1 MSNDLFKNA
10 IALTG
15 GISTGKSTVCNLFK
29 LHGFLT
35 IDADVIAHKLLDEN
49 SSKIASMFG
58 NQYVQDNKVLR
69 KELGKIIFS
78 NEENKLKLEALLHPL
93 IKEEIIKESRIFEE
107 QNKPYFVDIP
117 LFFEKMNYPISKSL
131 VIYTPKELQIQ
142 RLMKRDNIDENE
154 AKLKISN
161 QMDIEEKK
169 KLSNM
174 VIDNSKDLKHLQAE
188 VERIIGEILW
198 RTQNIAQVEMT
209 LLFFIHL

>member
-35 IDADVIAHKLLDEN
+35 IDADKIAHRLLDEN
-49 SSKIASMFG
+49 SHKIAAMFG
-58 NQYVQDNKVLR
+58 EQYVENGKVLR

-93 IKEEIIKESRIFEE
+93 IKEEIIKESKIFEE

-117 LFFEKMNYPISKSL
+117 LFFEKMHYPISKSL
-131 VIYTPKELQIQ
+131 VIYTPKNLQIE
-142 RLMKRDNIDENE
+142 RLMKRDNISEEE

-161 QMDIEEKK
+161 QMDIEEKR
-169 KLSNM
+169 KLADM
-174 VIDNSKDLKHLQAE
+174 VIDNSQNLKHLQNE
-188 VERIIGEILW
+188 VERIIGEI
-198 RTQNIAQVEMT
+198 I
-209 LLFFIHL
+209 

>member
-29 LHGFLT
+29 LHVFLT
-35 IDADVIAHKLLDEN
+35 IDADKIAHKLLDEN
-49 SSKIASMFG
+49 SHKIASMFG
-58 NQYVQDNKVLR
+58 EQYVENGKVLR

-78 NEENKLKLEALLHPL
+78 NEDNKLKLEALLHPL
-93 IKEEIIKESRIFEE
+93 IKEEIIKESKIFEE

-117 LFFEKMNYPISKSL
+117 LFFEKMHYPIPKSL
-131 VIYTPKELQIQ
+131 VIYTPKNLQIE

-161 QMDIEEKK
+161 QMDIEEKR
-169 KLSNM
+169 KLANL
-174 VIDNSKDLKHLQAE
+174 VIDNSKDLKHLQNE
-188 VERIIGEILW
+188 VERVIGEI
-198 RTQNIAQVEMT
+198 I
-209 LLFFIHL
+209 

>member
-161 QMDIEEKK
+161 QMDIEEKR
-169 KLSNM
+169 KLANM

-188 VERIIGEILW
+188 VERIIGEIL
-198 RTQNIAQVEMT
+198 
-209 LLFFIHL
+209 

>member
-35 IDADVIAHKLLDEN
+35 IDADKIAHRLLDEN
-49 SSKIASMFG
+49 SHKIASMFG
-58 NQYVQDNKVLR
+58 EQYVENGKVLR

-93 IKEEIIKESRIFEE
+93 IKEEIIKESKIFEE

-117 LFFEKMNYPISKSL
+117 LFFEKMHYPIPKSL
-131 VIYTPKELQIQ
+131 VIYTPKNLQIE
-142 RLMKRDNIDENE
+142 RLMKRDNISEDE

-161 QMDIEEKK
+161 QMDIEEKR
-169 KLSNM
+169 KLADM
-174 VIDNSKDLKHLQAE
+174 VIDNSQNLKHLQNE
-188 VERIIGEILW
+188 VERIIGEI
-198 RTQNIAQVEMT
+198 I
-209 LLFFIHL
+209 

>member
-35 IDADVIAHKLLDEN
+35 IDADVIAHRLLDEN
-49 SSKIASMFG
+49 SNKIASMFG
-58 NQYVQDNKVLR
+58 EQYVQNGKVIR

-93 IKEEIIKESRIFEE
+93 IKEQIILESKIFEE

-117 LFFEKMNYPISKSL
+117 LFFEKMNYPIPKSL

-161 QMDIEEKK
+161 QMDIEEKR
-169 KLSNM
+169 KLANM

-188 VERIIGEILW
+188 VERIIGEIL
-198 RTQNIAQVEMT
+198 
-209 LLFFIHL
+209 

>member
-49 SSKIASMFG
+49 STKVASMFG

-161 QMDIEEKK
+161 QMDIEEKRK
-169 KLSNM
+169 FANM

-188 VERIIGEILW
+188 VERIIGEIL
-198 RTQNIAQVEMT
+198 
-209 LLFFIHL
+209 

>member
-35 IDADVIAHKLLDEN
+35 IDADVIAHRLLDEN
-49 SSKIASMFG
+49 SNKISSMFG
-58 NQYVQDNKVLR
+58 EQYVQNGKVLR

-93 IKEEIIKESRIFEE
+93 IKEEIIKESKIFEE

-117 LFFEKMNYPISKSL
+117 LFFEKMSYPIPKSL
-131 VIYTPKELQIQ
+131 VIYTPKDLQIQ

-161 QMDIEEKK
+161 QMDIEEKR
-169 KLSNM
+169 KLADL
-174 VIDNSKDLKHLQAE
+174 VIDNSQNLKHLQNE
-188 VERIIGEILW
+188 VERIIGEI
-198 RTQNIAQVEMT
+198 I
-209 LLFFIHL
+209 

>member
-35 IDADVIAHKLLDEN
+35 IDADKIAHKLLDEH
-49 SSKIASMFG
+49 SDKIIEMFG
-58 NQYVQDNKVLR
+58 KQYVENGKVLR

-93 IKEEIIKESRIFEE
+93 IKKEIIKESKIFEE

-117 LFFEKMNYPISKSL
+117 LFFEKMHYPISKSL

-169 KLSNM
+169 NLADM
-174 VIDNSKDLKHLQAE
+174 VIDNSKDLKHLQDE
-188 VERIIGEILW
+188 VERIIGEI
-198 RTQNIAQVEMT
+198 I
-209 LLFFIHL
+209 